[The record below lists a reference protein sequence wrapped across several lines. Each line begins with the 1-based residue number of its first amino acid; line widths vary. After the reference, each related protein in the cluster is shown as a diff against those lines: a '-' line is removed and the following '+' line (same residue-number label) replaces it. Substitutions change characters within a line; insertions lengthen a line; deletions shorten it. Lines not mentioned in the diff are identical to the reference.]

1 MEMIDLYDA
10 DRVRLG
16 KLAEKEAKMKKGEFR
31 MVVHIC
37 IINSDGKLLIQQRSS
52 TKKNFPNV
60 WDLTLGGNVQ
70 AGENARKAAQRELEE
85 ELGIKVDF
93 SELRPLYTF
102 NFKEGFD
109 DMFVIEKDVKTSDVK
124 FVDGEVQ
131 AVKWASRDEILSLIE
146 QKKFIQ
152 YFPSIINLIFDTYK
166 TKNAFNV

>member
-10 DRVRLG
+10 DRV
-16 KLAEKEAKMKKGEFR
+16 KLSGHAEKESKMKKGEYR

-37 IINSDGKLLIQQRSS
+37 IINSQGQLLIQQRAN

-70 AGENARKAAQRELEE
+70 AGENARMAAQRELHE
-85 ELGIKVDF
+85 ELGIDVDF
-93 SELRPLYTF
+93 SEMRPLYTF

-109 DMFVIEKDVKTSDVK
+109 DMFVIEKDVKIKDVK

-131 AVKWASRDEILSLIE
+131 AVKWASKEEILGLIE

-166 TKNAFNV
+166 TRNAFNV

>member
-37 IINSDGKLLIQQRSS
+37 VINSKGQLLIQQRSS

-70 AGENARKAAQRELEE
+70 AGENARMAAQRELEE
-85 ELGIKVDF
+85 ELGLKVDF
-93 SELRPLYTF
+93 SEIRPLYTF

-109 DMFVIEKDVKTSDVK
+109 DMFVIEKDVKASDIK

-131 AVKWASRDEILSLIE
+131 AVKWATREEILSLIE